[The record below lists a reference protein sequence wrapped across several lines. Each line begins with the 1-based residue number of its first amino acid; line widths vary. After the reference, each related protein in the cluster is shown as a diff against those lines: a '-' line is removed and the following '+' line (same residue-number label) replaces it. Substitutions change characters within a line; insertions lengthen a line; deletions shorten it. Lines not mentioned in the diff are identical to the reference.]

1 MSFGVGSTANFERTH
16 LPRGACPVTT
26 AHLTSGEHMHHRPE
40 IRLAARHTGSVTGRG
55 HWRPAVAVA
64 AGLAFASAAVTAY
77 WTFGGTALLDTVGGY
92 PEELARAHD
101 LPAVLVGL
109 LVIAMKSVGGLVA
122 LALAVPPDGRIPRR
136 LVVLAGG
143 VGSALLIAYGGLLT
157 AAGAL
162 VLTGVLKPEGS
173 VDRRGSPGT
182 SCSGTRGSCC
192 GASPWP

>member
-1 MSFGVGSTANFERTH
+1 
-16 LPRGACPVTT
+16 
-26 AHLTSGEHMHHRPE
+26 
-40 IRLAARHTGSVTGRG
+40 
-55 HWRPAVAVA
+55 
-64 AGLAFASAAVTAY
+64 VTAY

-109 LVIAMKSVGGLVA
+109 LVIAVKSVGGLVA

-162 VLTGVLKPEGS
+162 VLTGVLEPEGS
-173 VDRRGSPGT
+173 VDRRALTWHVLLWDPWFLLWGLALAVTTWT
-182 SCSGTRGSCC
+182 SVHGTRPP
-192 GASPWP
+192 ADPQHR